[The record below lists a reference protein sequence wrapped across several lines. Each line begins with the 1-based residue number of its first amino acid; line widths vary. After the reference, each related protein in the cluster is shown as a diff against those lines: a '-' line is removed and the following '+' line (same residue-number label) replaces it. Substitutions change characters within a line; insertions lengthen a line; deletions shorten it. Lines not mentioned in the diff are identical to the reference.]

1 MYIYTIYIYTHHMI
15 IYTDQYIHHIYIYKY
30 VSQIDSQIYGW
41 PRVLSIPSQVVDA
54 RTRHSGVR
62 DAQWIPVVEAA
73 QDGYILF
80 KSLGI

>member
-1 MYIYTIYIYTHHMI
+1 MYMYIYLFIYI
-15 IYTDQYIHHIYIYKY
+15 Y

-41 PRVLSIPSQVVDA
+41 PRVLSIPWQVVDA

-80 KSLGI
+80 KSLGTLW